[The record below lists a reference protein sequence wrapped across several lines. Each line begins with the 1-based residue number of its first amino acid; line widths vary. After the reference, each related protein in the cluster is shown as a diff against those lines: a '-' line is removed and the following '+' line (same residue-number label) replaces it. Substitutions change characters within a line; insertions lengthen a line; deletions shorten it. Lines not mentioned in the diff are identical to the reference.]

1 MKKTTGKTARSPG
14 NKLAFHFFLY
24 LVGSYTLGTAKWA
37 NLFYSSLYFGSCKS
51 MAEKPNT
58 SKTIGCKENYLH
70 CQIIR
75 RILFQFLQR
84 FWYYWGFLIIAIV
97 TLAEGFW
104 FAFAFFYFSCS
115 HGSQFNAL
123 RCILGQSEYVI
134 YLQFSFPLFSFCFFS
149 TSLCLCCYLRKK

>member
-1 MKKTTGKTARSPG
+1 
-14 NKLAFHFFLY
+14 
-24 LVGSYTLGTAKWA
+24 
-37 NLFYSSLYFGSCKS
+37 

-58 SKTIGCKENYLH
+58 SKTIGCKKNYLH

-115 HGSQFNAL
+115 TVLSSMLYG
-123 RCILGQSEYVI
+123 
-134 YLQFSFPLFSFCFFS
+134 LFLDKAS
-149 TSLCLCCYLRKK
+149 TSYIYNFRFLCFHFAFLVLLFVYVLLEKKMKLNITFVN